1 MKDISSAL
9 SNFND
14 IYTKLDIE
22 TQIKLDDFIL
32 EIEEVGYHLSEGMN
46 FRHDEEFLNTIW
58 PALQSICSTI
68 SSKKMLGFNGNYNIE
83 LSWEPYN
90 FIIPP
95 DSLARS
101 NERHKIK
108 LSTVET
114 DDLFPLLRTASGPS
128 VYNYEDDT
136 VVSN

>member
-1 MKDISSAL
+1 MNDINSVL

-14 IYTKLDIE
+14 EFKKLDIE
-22 TQIKLDDFIL
+22 TQIKLDDFIQ
-32 EIEEVGYHLSEGMN
+32 EIEEVGYHLMEGMN

-58 PALQSICSTI
+58 PALQAICSTI
-68 SSKKMLGFNGNYNIE
+68 SSKKTAGFNGNFNIE
-83 LSWEPYN
+83 LTWEPYN

-101 NERHKIK
+101 NEQYKIK
-108 LSTVET
+108 LATAEN
-114 DDLFPLLRTASGPS
+114 DDLFPLVRTASGPS

-136 VVSN
+136 VFSR